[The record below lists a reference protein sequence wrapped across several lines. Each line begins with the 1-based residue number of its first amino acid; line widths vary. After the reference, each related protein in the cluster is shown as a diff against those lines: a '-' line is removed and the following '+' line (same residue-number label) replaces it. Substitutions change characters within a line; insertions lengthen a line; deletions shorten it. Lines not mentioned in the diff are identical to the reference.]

1 MKETAKDKVY
11 TFLFQGSRMYTIAT
25 IAMRTNLSRGT
36 VSRVLLQL
44 RAEGKVERELG
55 PTGFGNIWYA

>member
-11 TFLFQGSRMYTIAT
+11 TFLFQGSRQYTVST
-25 IAMRTNLSRGT
+25 IAMKTKLPRST

-44 RAEGKVERELG
+44 REERKVERELG
-55 PTGFGNIWYA
+55 PAGFGNLWYA